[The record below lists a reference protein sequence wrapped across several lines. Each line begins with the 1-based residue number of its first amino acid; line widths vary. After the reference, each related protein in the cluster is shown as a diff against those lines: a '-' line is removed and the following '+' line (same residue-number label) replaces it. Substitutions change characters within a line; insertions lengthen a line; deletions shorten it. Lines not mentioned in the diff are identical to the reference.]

1 VARPAG
7 RVKRTG
13 REHDPLP
20 VRFVLVR
27 PRVPENVGAAARVL
41 RNFGHA
47 DWALV
52 DPGRLDGEAT
62 RRMAVGAEDLLEA
75 VRAFPSLDDAVS
87 DCAWVVGTESRRVRG
102 RPAVPPEE
110 LARAV
115 AGTAPRG
122 RVALVFGGE
131 RDGLRASELLRC
143 DALSRIP
150 SSGPQASLNLAQAV
164 AVYAHALRPG
174 AAAVLA
180 APASG
185 PAAADD
191 AELLRVEESLRGAL
205 TAGGFLRGP
214 ERHAVRDLAH
224 TLRRAR
230 LTRRE
235 ARLWIAALSR
245 VARRDRP

>member
-1 VARPAG
+1 MPGPERAG
-7 RVKRTG
+7 RG
-13 REHDPLP
+13 RDPLP

-41 RNFGHA
+41 RNFGHS

-52 DPGRLDGEAT
+52 DPGRLDGEAA

-75 VRAFPSLDDAVS
+75 VPAFPSLDDAVA
-87 DCAWVVGTESRRVRG
+87 DCALVVGTESRRVRG
-102 RPAVPPEE
+102 RPPLAPED
-110 LARAV
+110 LAGAV
-115 AGTAPRG
+115 AGAAPRG

-131 RDGLRASELLRC
+131 RDGLRARELARC
-143 DALSRIP
+143 DVLSRIP

-174 AAAVLA
+174 AAPAPTA
-180 APASG
+180 AASAR

-191 AELLRVEESLRGAL
+191 AELLRVEESLRAAL
-205 TAGGFLRGP
+205 AAGGFLRGP

-224 TLRRAR
+224 TLRRSG

-245 VARRDRP
+245 VARRDRS